1 MPAAA
6 DGKVIECQMFCETT
20 MAQMGAEQDRFDA
33 DRLFPLC
40 QPIVQCLRSCTVA
53 CV

>member
-6 DGKVIECQMFCETT
+6 DGKVTAYQMFCETT
-20 MAQMGAEQDRFDA
+20 MTQMGAQRDGFDV

-40 QPIVQCLRSCTVA
+40 RPIVQC
-53 CV
+53 